1 MYKVKGEINMETIFV
16 VYPKTATQN
25 ITLFREK
32 ADAETFIADEEMEWM
47 WLMFNV
53 YYHIHN
59 SSLEEAIKRAGR
71 EKNSFLLTEKILN

>member
-1 MYKVKGEINMETIFV
+1 METIFV
-16 VYPKTATQN
+16 VYPKTATHN
-25 ITLFREK
+25 ITIFRNK

-59 SSLEEAIKRAGR
+59 SSLEEAMKRAER

>member
-1 MYKVKGEINMETIFV
+1 METIFV
-16 VYPKTATQN
+16 VYPKTAIHN
-25 ITLFREK
+25 ITLFKEK
-32 ADAETFIADEEMEWM
+32 ADAETFIVDEEMEWM

-59 SSLEEAIKRAGR
+59 APLEEAIKWAER